1 MTIPSRSVR
10 YYKEENIFNFLQGN
24 LKDDEFFELSQKNPH
39 LKLEK
44 NPDGTVIIMPNT
56 GGKTGKRN
64 TEITTE
70 LNIWRRK
77 SESGNTFDS
86 STAFIF
92 PNGATRSPDAA
103 WVSDEQWNSLTDPEQ
118 EKFPPVSPEFVAEL
132 MSSSD
137 RLKDAKSKM
146 LEYIDN
152 GVQLAWLIN
161 PSEEEVHIYRAD
173 GTIAKVNGFD
183 NILSGENVLL
193 NFEFDLKLLRQ

>member
-10 YYKEENIFNFLQGN
+10 YYKEENVFNFLQGN
-24 LKDDEFFELSQKNPH
+24 LKDDEFYELSQKNPH
-39 LKLEK
+39 LKLER

-64 TEITTE
+64 TKLTTRLSLWE
-70 LNIWRRK
+70 EENG
-77 SESGNTFDS
+77 GNTFDS

-92 PNGATRSPDAA
+92 PNGATRSPDVA
-103 WVSDEQWNSLTDPEQ
+103 WVSDAQWNSLTDSEQ
-118 EKFPPVSPEFVAEL
+118 EKFPPVSPEFIVEL
-132 MSSSD
+132 MSPSD
-137 RLKDAKSKM
+137 RLKDAKAKM

-183 NILSGENVLL
+183 NILSGENILL
-193 NFEFDLKLLRQ
+193 NFEFDLKLLR

>member
-10 YYKEENIFNFLQGN
+10 YYKEENVFNFLQGN
-24 LKDDEFFELSQKNPH
+24 LKDDEFYELSQKNPH

-64 TEITTE
+64 TKLTTRLSLWE
-70 LNIWRRK
+70 EEN
-77 SESGNTFDS
+77 SGNTFDS

-103 WVSDEQWNSLTDPEQ
+103 WVSDAQWNSLTDAEQ
-118 EKFPPVSPEFVAEL
+118 EKFPPVSPEFIVEL
-132 MSSSD
+132 MSPSD
-137 RLKDAKSKM
+137 RLKDAKAKM

-183 NILSGENVLL
+183 NVLSGENILP
-193 NFEFDLKLLRQ
+193 NFEFDLKLLR

>member
-10 YYKEENIFNFLQGN
+10 YYKEENVFNFLQGN
-24 LKDDEFFELSQKNPH
+24 LKDDEFYELSQKNPH

-64 TEITTE
+64 TKLTTRLSLWE
-70 LNIWRRK
+70 EEN
-77 SESGNTFDS
+77 SGNTFDS

-103 WVSDEQWNSLTDPEQ
+103 WVSDAQWNSLTDAEQ
-118 EKFPPVSPEFVAEL
+118 EKFPPVSPEFIVEL
-132 MSSSD
+132 MSPSD
-137 RLKDAKSKM
+137 RLKDAKAKM

-152 GVQLAWLIN
+152 GVQ
-161 PSEEEVHIYRAD
+161 
-173 GTIAKVNGFD
+173 
-183 NILSGENVLL
+183 
-193 NFEFDLKLLRQ
+193 

>member
-10 YYKEENIFNFLQGN
+10 YYKEENVFNFLQGN
-24 LKDDEFFELSQKNPH
+24 LKDDEFYELSQKNPH
-39 LKLEK
+39 LKLER

-64 TEITTE
+64 TKLTTRLSLWE
-70 LNIWRRK
+70 EENG
-77 SESGNTFDS
+77 GNTFDS

-92 PNGATRSPDAA
+92 PNGATRSPDVA
-103 WVSDEQWNSLTDPEQ
+103 WVSDAQWNSLTDSEQ
-118 EKFPPVSPEFVAEL
+118 EKFPPVSPEFIVEL
-132 MSSSD
+132 MSPSD
-137 RLKDAKSKM
+137 RLKDAKAKM

-183 NILSGENVLL
+183 NVLSGENILL
-193 NFEFDLKLLRQ
+193 NFEFYLKLLR

>member
-10 YYKEENIFNFLQGN
+10 YYKEENVFNFLQGN
-24 LKDDEFFELSQKNPH
+24 LKDDEFYELSQKNPH

-44 NPDGTVIIMPNT
+44 NSDGTVIIMPNT

-64 TEITTE
+64 TKLTTRLSLWE
-70 LNIWRRK
+70 EENG
-77 SESGNTFDS
+77 GNTFDS

-103 WVSDEQWNSLTDPEQ
+103 WVSDAQWNTLTDAEQ
-118 EKFPPVSPEFVAEL
+118 EKFPPVSPEFIVEL
-132 MSSSD
+132 MSPSD
-137 RLKDAKSKM
+137 RLKDAKAKM

-183 NILSGENVLL
+183 NVLSGENILL
-193 NFEFDLKLLRQ
+193 NFEFYLKLLR

>member
-10 YYKEENIFNFLQGN
+10 YYKEENVFNFLQGN
-24 LKDDEFFELSQKNPH
+24 LKDDEFYELSQKNPH

-64 TEITTE
+64 TKLTTRLSLWE
-70 LNIWRRK
+70 EENG
-77 SESGNTFDS
+77 GNTFDS

-103 WVSDEQWNSLTDPEQ
+103 WVSDAQWNSLTDAEQ
-118 EKFPPVSPEFVAEL
+118 EKFPPVSPEFVVEL
-132 MSSSD
+132 MSPSD
-137 RLKDAKSKM
+137 RLKDAKAKM

-183 NILSGENVLL
+183 NILSGENILPD
-193 NFEFDLKLLRQ
+193 FEFDLKLLKQ

>member
-24 LKDDEFFELSQKNPH
+24 LKDDEFYELSQKNPH
-39 LKLEK
+39 LKLER

-77 SESGNTFDS
+77 SKSGNTFDS

-103 WVSDEQWNSLTDPEQ
+103 WVSDEQWNSLTDAEQ

-132 MSSSD
+132 MSPSD
-137 RLKDAKSKM
+137 RLKDAKAKM

-183 NILSGENVLL
+183 NLLSGENILL
-193 NFEFDLKLLRQ
+193 NFEFDLKLLR

>member
-10 YYKEENIFNFLQGN
+10 YYKEENVFNFLQGN
-24 LKDDEFFELSQKNPH
+24 LKDDEFYELSQKNPH
-39 LKLEK
+39 LKLER
-44 NPDGTVIIMPNT
+44 NSDGTVIIMPNT

-77 SESGNTFDS
+77 SKSGNTFDS

-103 WVSDEQWNSLTDPEQ
+103 WVSDAQWNSLTDAEQ

-132 MSSSD
+132 MSPSD
-137 RLKDAKSKM
+137 RLKDAKAKM

-173 GTIAKVNGFD
+173 GTIAKINGFD
-183 NILSGENVLL
+183 NVLSGENILL
-193 NFEFDLKLLRQ
+193 NFEFDLKLLR